1 MIFSLFVQNLIAHL
15 HTHKVELGN
24 EIMLCAYFTSTLTSD
39 RDRQRRRQKQRNKSR
54 DRRRQTDRQT
64 DRDRPCGVVSEH
76 LLFSTLQELAL
87 LRQIK
92 RTASVIVRENVE
104 LLVVDKDVF
113 VKTCPRIYDKEL
125 ITKMKFCK

>member
-1 MIFSLFVQNLIAHL
+1 M
-15 HTHKVELGN
+15 
-24 EIMLCAYFTSTLTSD
+24 LTSHRLSLQTETD
-39 RDRQRRRQKQRNKSR
+39 RDGDRNRETKAET
-54 DRRRQTDRQT
+54 DGDRQTDRQT